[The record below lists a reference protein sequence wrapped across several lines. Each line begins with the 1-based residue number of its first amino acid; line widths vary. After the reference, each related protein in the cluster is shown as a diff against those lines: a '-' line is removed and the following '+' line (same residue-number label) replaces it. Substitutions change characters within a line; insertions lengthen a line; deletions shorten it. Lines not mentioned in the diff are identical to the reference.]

1 MGGSPRAKCIC
12 SADWKVK
19 EDRSMRRVAIVGVG
33 HSGFRSITPDVS
45 YKELMYEAAAKAYE
59 DAGVD
64 PRRDVE
70 SFVSVAE
77 DFNEGTSIFDE
88 YVPDQI
94 GGALKPVHTISG
106 EGIHGLI
113 AAYMQV
119 LTGAMD
125 IVMVEAHSKASNI
138 LAPDHIIAY
147 AMDPVYNRPL
157 GANPMFIAGMD
168 MNRYLY
174 DTGTTEEQCAQVV
187 VKNRGNGYLN
197 PSAAYGA
204 SLTVD
209 TVMASEAVSHPLKK
223 LEISAHADGAIVIV
237 LASGDVAEELADLP
251 IWIEGVGW
259 CNDTPSL
266 ETRDWEG
273 AVYARKSAEMAY
285 RMAGIRNPRMEID
298 FAEIDD
304 SFAYKELQHMEAL
317 GLCRTGEAGMLVEE
331 GATELDGDL
340 PINPSGGSLG
350 VGHLLDA
357 SGLARVL
364 EVVVQL
370 RGEAGQRQLDD
381 VETGLAFG
389 WRSIPTTSGAAVVLS
404 I

>member
-1 MGGSPRAKCIC
+1 
-12 SADWKVK
+12 
-19 EDRSMRRVAIVGVG
+19 MREVAIVGVG
-33 HSGFRSITPDVS
+33 HSGFRSITPDMS
-45 YKELMYEAAAKAYE
+45 YKELMYEAAARAYE

-64 PRRDVE
+64 PRRDVQ

-94 GGALKPVHTISG
+94 GGVLKPVHTIPG
-106 EGIHGLI
+106 DGIHGLI

-125 IVMVEAHSKASNI
+125 VVMVEAHSKASNV
-138 LAPDHIIAY
+138 LTLTDVVAY
-147 AMDPVYNRPL
+147 AMDPIYNRPL
-157 GANPMFIAGMD
+157 GANPVFIAGME
-168 MNRYLY
+168 MNRYLHH
-174 DTGTTEEQCAQVV
+174 TGTTEEQCAQVV
-187 VKNRGNGYLN
+187 VKNRSNGFLN

-204 SLTVD
+204 SLPLDAVL
-209 TVMASEAVSHPLKK
+209 ASQPVSYPLKR
-223 LEISAHADGAIVIV
+223 LEISSHADGAIVMV
-237 LASGDVAEELADLP
+237 LASGDVAEQLSYLP
-251 IWIEGVGW
+251 IWIRGVGW
-259 CNDTPSL
+259 CNETPSL

-273 AVYARKSAEMAY
+273 ATYARKAAEMAY
-285 RMAGIRNPRMEID
+285 RVSGIRSPRLEID
-298 FAEIDD
+298 FAEVDD
-304 SFAYKELQHMEAL
+304 TFAYKELQHMEAL
-317 GLCRTGEAGMLVEE
+317 GLCRDGEAGLLVEE

-364 EVVVQL
+364 EVVLQL
-370 RGEAGQRQLDD
+370 RGEAGERQLEDA
-381 VETGLAFG
+381 ETGLAFG

-404 I
+404 V

>member
-1 MGGSPRAKCIC
+1 
-12 SADWKVK
+12 
-19 EDRSMRRVAIVGVG
+19 MRTVAIVGVG
-33 HSGFRSITPDVS
+33 YSGFRSITPDLS

-64 PRRDVE
+64 PQRDIE

-106 EGIHGLI
+106 DGLHGLI

-138 LAPDHIIAY
+138 LTPTELLAY
-147 AMDPVYNRPL
+147 AMDPIYNRPL
-157 GANPMFIAGMD
+157 GANPLFIAGLE

-174 DTGTTEEQCAQVV
+174 ATGITEEQCADVV
-187 VKNRGNGYLN
+187 VKNRGNGFLN
-197 PSAAYGA
+197 PSAGYGA
-204 SLTVD
+204 KMDCDRVLC
-209 TVMASEAVSHPLKK
+209 SEIVAYPLKS
-223 LEISAHADGAIVIV
+223 LEISSPADGAVVMV
-237 LASGDVAEELADLP
+237 LAAGDVALQLTDLP
-251 IWIEGVGW
+251 VWIRGVGW
-259 CNDTPSL
+259 CNETPSL

-273 AVYARKSAEMAY
+273 ATYARLSAEMAY
-285 RMAGIRNPRMEID
+285 RTAGIRNPRQELD
-298 FAEIDD
+298 FAEVDD
-304 SFAYKELQHMEAL
+304 TFAYKELQHMEAL
-317 GLCRTGEAGMLVEE
+317 GLCRPGEAGYLVEE
-331 GATELDGDL
+331 GATELDGDF
-340 PINPSGGSLG
+340 PINASGGSLG

-357 SGLARVL
+357 SGLARAL
-364 EVVVQL
+364 EVVLQL
-370 RGEAGQRQLDD
+370 REEAGERQLQD
-381 VETGLAFG
+381 VETGLAFA
-389 WRSIPTTSGAAVVLS
+389 WRGIPTTSGAAVILG

>member
-1 MGGSPRAKCIC
+1 
-12 SADWKVK
+12 
-19 EDRSMRRVAIVGVG
+19 MREVAIVGVG
-33 HSGFRSITPDVS
+33 HSGFRSITPDMS
-45 YKELMYEAAAKAYE
+45 YKELMYEAAAKAYK

-70 SFVSVAE
+70 SFVTVAE

-94 GGALKPVHTISG
+94 GGVLKPVHTIPG
-106 EGIHGLI
+106 DGIHGLI

-125 IVMVEAHSKASNI
+125 VVMVEAHSKASNV
-138 LAPDHIIAY
+138 LTLTDVVAY
-147 AMDPVYNRPL
+147 AMDPIYNRPL
-157 GANPMFIAGMD
+157 GANPVFIAGME
-168 MNRYLY
+168 MNRYLHH
-174 DTGTTEEQCAQVV
+174 TGTTEEQCAQVV
-187 VKNRGNGYLN
+187 VKNRSNGFLN

-204 SLTVD
+204 SLSLDAVL
-209 TVMASEAVSHPLKK
+209 ASQLVSHPLKR
-223 LEISAHADGAIVIV
+223 LEISSHADGAIVMV
-237 LASGDVAEELADLP
+237 LASGDVAEQLSYLP
-251 IWIEGVGW
+251 IWIRGVGW
-259 CNDTPSL
+259 CNETPSL

-273 AVYARKSAEMAY
+273 ATYARKAAEMAY
-285 RMAGIRNPRMEID
+285 RLSGIRSPSLEID
-298 FAEIDD
+298 FAEVDD
-304 SFAYKELQHMEAL
+304 TFAYKELQHMEAL
-317 GLCRTGEAGMLVEE
+317 GLCRDGEAGLLVEE

-364 EVVVQL
+364 EVVLQL
-370 RGEAGQRQLDD
+370 RGEAGERQLEDA
-381 VETGLAFG
+381 ETGLAFG

-404 I
+404 V

>member
-1 MGGSPRAKCIC
+1 
-12 SADWKVK
+12 
-19 EDRSMRRVAIVGVG
+19 MREVAIVGVG
-33 HSGFRSITPDVS
+33 HSGFRSITPDMS
-45 YKELMYEAAAKAYE
+45 YKELMYEAAARAYE

-94 GGALKPVHTISG
+94 GGVLKPVHTIPG
-106 EGIHGLI
+106 DGIHGLI

-125 IVMVEAHSKASNI
+125 VVMVEAHSKASNV
-138 LAPDHIIAY
+138 LTLTDVVAY
-147 AMDPVYNRPL
+147 AMDPIYNRPL
-157 GANPMFIAGMD
+157 GANPVFIAGME
-168 MNRYLY
+168 MNRYLHH
-174 DTGTTEEQCAQVV
+174 TGTTEEQCAQVV
-187 VKNRGNGYLN
+187 VKNRSNGFLN

-204 SLTVD
+204 SLSLDAVLS
-209 TVMASEAVSHPLKK
+209 SEPVSYPLKR
-223 LEISAHADGAIVIV
+223 LEISSHADGAIVMV
-237 LASGDVAEELADLP
+237 LASGDVAEQLSYLP
-251 IWIEGVGW
+251 IWVRGVGW
-259 CNDTPSL
+259 CNETPSL

-273 AVYARKSAEMAY
+273 ATYARKAAEMAY
-285 RMAGIRNPRMEID
+285 RVSGIRSPRLEID
-298 FAEIDD
+298 FAEVDD
-304 SFAYKELQHMEAL
+304 TFAYKELQHMEAL
-317 GLCRTGEAGMLVEE
+317 GLCRDGEAGLLVEE

-364 EVVVQL
+364 EVVLQL
-370 RGEAGQRQLDD
+370 RGEAGERQLEDA
-381 VETGLAFG
+381 ETGLAFG

-404 I
+404 V

>member
-1 MGGSPRAKCIC
+1 
-12 SADWKVK
+12 
-19 EDRSMRRVAIVGVG
+19 MREVAIVGVG
-33 HSGFRSITPDVS
+33 HSGFRSITPDMS
-45 YKELMYEAAAKAYE
+45 YKELMYEAAARAYE

-70 SFVSVAE
+70 SFVTVAE

-94 GGALKPVHTISG
+94 GGVLKPVHTIPG
-106 EGIHGLI
+106 DGIHGLI

-125 IVMVEAHSKASNI
+125 VVMVEAHSKASNV
-138 LAPDHIIAY
+138 LTLTDVVAY
-147 AMDPVYNRPL
+147 AMDPIYNRPL
-157 GANPMFIAGMD
+157 GANPVFIAGME
-168 MNRYLY
+168 MNRYLHH
-174 DTGTTEEQCAQVV
+174 TGTTEEQCAQVV
-187 VKNRGNGYLN
+187 VKNRSNGFLN

-204 SLTVD
+204 SLPLDAVL
-209 TVMASEAVSHPLKK
+209 ASQPVSHPLKR
-223 LEISAHADGAIVIV
+223 LEISSHADGAIVMV
-237 LASGDVAEELADLP
+237 LASGDVAEQLSYLP
-251 IWIEGVGW
+251 IWIRGVGW
-259 CNDTPSL
+259 CNETPSL

-273 AVYARKSAEMAY
+273 ATYARKAAEMAY
-285 RMAGIRNPRMEID
+285 RTSGIRNPRLEID
-298 FAEIDD
+298 FAEVDD
-304 SFAYKELQHMEAL
+304 TFAYKELQHMEAL
-317 GLCRTGEAGMLVEE
+317 GLCRDGEAGLLVEE

-364 EVVVQL
+364 EVVLQL
-370 RGEAGQRQLDD
+370 RGEAGERQLEDA
-381 VETGLAFG
+381 ETGLAFG

-404 I
+404 V

>member
-1 MGGSPRAKCIC
+1 
-12 SADWKVK
+12 
-19 EDRSMRRVAIVGVG
+19 MREVAIVGLG
-33 HSGFRSITPDVS
+33 YSAFRSITPDLS

-64 PRRDVE
+64 PQRDIQ

-106 EGIHGLI
+106 DGIHGLI

-138 LAPDHIIAY
+138 LTLNHVVAY
-147 AMDPVYNRPL
+147 AFEPIYDRPL
-157 GANPMFIAGMD
+157 GANPSFVAGLE

-174 DTGTTEEQCAQVV
+174 ATGTTEEQCASVV
-187 VKNRGNGYLN
+187 VKNRGNGLLN
-197 PSAAYGA
+197 PSAGYGA
-204 SLTVD
+204 SIDL
-209 TVMASEAVSHPLKK
+209 EAVLCSEIIAYPLKK
-223 LEISAHADGAIVIV
+223 LEISSHADGAIVLV
-237 LASGDVAEELADLP
+237 LASGEVARQLTELP
-251 IWIEGVGW
+251 VWIRGVGW
-259 CNDTPSL
+259 CNETISL
-266 ETRDWEG
+266 ETRDWDG
-273 AVYARKSAEMAY
+273 ATYARRSAEMAY
-285 RMAGIRNPRMEID
+285 RSAGIRSPWQEMD

-304 SFAYKELQHMEAL
+304 TFAYKELQHMEAL
-317 GLCRTGEAGMLVEE
+317 GLCRAGEAGYLAEE
-331 GATELDGDL
+331 GATELDGEF

-364 EVVVQL
+364 EVALQL
-370 RGEAGQRQLDD
+370 RGEAGQRQLED

-389 WRSIPTTSGAAVVLS
+389 WRGVPTTSGAAVILS
-404 I
+404 V

>member
-1 MGGSPRAKCIC
+1 
-12 SADWKVK
+12 
-19 EDRSMRRVAIVGVG
+19 MREVAIVGVG
-33 HSGFRSITPDVS
+33 HSGFRSITPDMS
-45 YKELMYEAAAKAYE
+45 YKELMYEAAARAYE

-70 SFVSVAE
+70 SFVTVAE

-94 GGALKPVHTISG
+94 GGVLKPVHTIPG
-106 EGIHGLI
+106 DGIHGLI

-125 IVMVEAHSKASNI
+125 VVMVEAHSKASNV
-138 LAPDHIIAY
+138 LTLTDVVAY
-147 AMDPVYNRPL
+147 AMDPIYNRPL
-157 GANPMFIAGMD
+157 GANPVFIAGME
-168 MNRYLY
+168 MNRYLHH
-174 DTGTTEEQCAQVV
+174 TGTTEEQCAQVV
-187 VKNRGNGYLN
+187 VKNRSNGFLN

-204 SLTVD
+204 SLPLDAVL
-209 TVMASEAVSHPLKK
+209 ASQPVSHPLKR
-223 LEISAHADGAIVIV
+223 LEISSHADGAIVMV
-237 LASGDVAEELADLP
+237 LASGDVAEQLSYLP
-251 IWIEGVGW
+251 IWIRGVGW
-259 CNDTPSL
+259 CNETPSL

-273 AVYARKSAEMAY
+273 ATYARKAAEMAY
-285 RMAGIRNPRMEID
+285 RISGIRSPRLEID
-298 FAEIDD
+298 FAEVDD
-304 SFAYKELQHMEAL
+304 TFAYKELQHMEAL
-317 GLCRTGEAGMLVEE
+317 GLCRDGEAGLLVEE

-364 EVVVQL
+364 EVVLQL
-370 RGEAGQRQLDD
+370 RGEAGERQLEDA
-381 VETGLAFG
+381 ETGLAFG

-404 I
+404 V

>member
-1 MGGSPRAKCIC
+1 
-12 SADWKVK
+12 
-19 EDRSMRRVAIVGVG
+19 MRKVAIVGVG
-33 HSGFRSITPDVS
+33 HSGFRSITPDMS
-45 YKELMYEAAAKAYE
+45 YKELMYEAAAKAYD

-64 PRRDVE
+64 PQRDVA

-94 GGALKPVHTISG
+94 GGNLKPVHTIAG
-106 EGIHGLI
+106 EAIHGLI

-138 LAPDHIIAY
+138 LTLSDVVAY

-157 GANPMFIAGMD
+157 GANPVFIAGLE

-174 DTGTTEEQCAQVV
+174 ETGTTEEQCAQVV
-187 VKNRGNGYLN
+187 VKNRGNAFLN
-197 PSAAYGA
+197 AVAAYGA
-204 SLTVD
+204 NLSVD
-209 TVMASEAVSHPLKK
+209 MVLDSEMVSYPLKR
-223 LEISAHADGAIVIV
+223 LEVSSHADGAVVMV
-237 LASGDVAEELADLP
+237 LASGDVAEDLTDFP
-251 IWIEGVGW
+251 LWIRGVGW

-266 ETRDWEG
+266 ETRDWSG
-273 AVYARKSAEMAY
+273 AIYARKAAEMAY
-285 RMAGIRNPRMEID
+285 RMADIRTPRLEID
-298 FAEIDD
+298 FAEVDD
-304 SFAYKELQHMEAL
+304 TFAYKELQHMEAL
-317 GLCRTGEAGMLVEE
+317 GLCREGEAGFLVEE
-331 GATELDGDL
+331 GATELDGEL

-364 EVVVQL
+364 EVVTQL
-370 RGEAGQRQLDD
+370 RGEAGQRQLED
-381 VETGLAFG
+381 VETALAFG
-389 WRSIPTTSGAAVVLS
+389 WRSIPTTSGAAVILS

>member
-1 MGGSPRAKCIC
+1 MRA
-12 SADWKVK
+12 A
-19 EDRSMRRVAIVGVG
+19 AIVGIG
-33 HSGFRSITPDVS
+33 YSGFRSITPDLS

-64 PRRDVE
+64 PQRDIQ

-106 EGIHGLI
+106 DGIHGLI

-138 LAPDHIIAY
+138 LTPNDLLAY
-147 AMDPVYNRPL
+147 AMEPIYNRPL
-157 GANPMFIAGMD
+157 GANPVFIAGME
-168 MNRYLY
+168 MNRYLHS
-174 DTGTTEEQCAQVV
+174 TGTTEAQCAQVV
-187 VKNRGNGYLN
+187 VKNRGNGFVN

-204 SLTVD
+204 RLDLETVLG
-209 TVMASEAVSHPLKK
+209 SETISHPLKK
-223 LEISAHADGAIVIV
+223 LEISSHADGAIVIV
-237 LASGDVAEELADLP
+237 LASGDVAEDLTDLP
-251 IWIEGVGW
+251 IWIRGVGW
-259 CNDTPSL
+259 CNETPSL

-273 AVYARKSAEMAY
+273 ATYARKSAEMAY
-285 RMAGIRNPRMEID
+285 RTAGIRNPWQEID
-298 FAEIDD
+298 FAEVDD
-304 SFAYKELQHMEAL
+304 TYAYKELQHMEAL
-317 GLCRTGEAGMLVEE
+317 GLCREGEAGYLVQE
-331 GATELDGDL
+331 GETELDGQF

-364 EVVVQL
+364 EVVIQL
-370 RGEAGQRQLDD
+370 RGQAGERQLEDA
-381 VETGLAFG
+381 ETGMAFG
-389 WRSIPTTSGAAVVLS
+389 WRGIPTTSGAAIVLS
-404 I
+404 V